1 MSDERKG
8 PDTGPPLYASAVIT
22 SINEDAPRKMRPAEQ
37 MNPMAL
43 MLLKML
49 FSKWRSLIDE
59 GKSHE
64 ARDDIDKAITTLDEA
79 DAQ

>member
-1 MSDERKG
+1 MSE
-8 PDTGPPLYASAVIT
+8 
-22 SINEDAPRKMRPAEQ
+22 E

-59 GKSHE
+59 GKAEE
-64 ARDDIDKAITTLDEA
+64 ARADIDKAIATLDEE
-79 DAQ
+79 DV

>member
-1 MSDERKG
+1 MS
-8 PDTGPPLYASAVIT
+8 
-22 SINEDAPRKMRPAEQ
+22 ED

-59 GKSHE
+59 GKSNE
-64 ARDDIDKAITTLDEA
+64 ARDDIDAAIAALDEV
-79 DAQ
+79 DAK